1 MTVEYRMARGFE
13 SKDVEFQQ
21 DEAQRRQAT
30 RRPLTTAELHDQLK
44 RREIE
49 LSLRRVR
56 REREHAAHP
65 AHRRMLEE
73 AVAELERRLVSDGDR
88 R

>member
-1 MTVEYRMARGFE
+1 MARGFE

-21 DEAQRRQAT
+21 DEAQRRQVK
-30 RRPLTTAELHDQLK
+30 RPPRSPAELNDQLK
-44 RREIE
+44 RREVE

-56 REREHAAHP
+56 RELEAAAHP

-73 AVAELERRLVSDGDR
+73 AIAELERRLVSDDDR